1 MFSIL
6 SSSARTGM
14 KPVGLFGMFMMRSF
28 VFGEMFSTRKFTS
41 SRQPQLVT
49 SSGHL
54 MTVQPS
60 ARGSS

>member
-1 MFSIL
+1 
-6 SSSARTGM
+6 M